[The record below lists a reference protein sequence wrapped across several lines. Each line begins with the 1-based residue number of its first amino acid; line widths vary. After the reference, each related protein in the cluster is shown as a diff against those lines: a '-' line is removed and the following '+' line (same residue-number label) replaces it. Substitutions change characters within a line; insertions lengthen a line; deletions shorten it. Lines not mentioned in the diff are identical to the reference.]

1 MQLHIV
7 FFSYLY
13 SSPYYYMYTS
23 FAVVAGDISHETDN
37 IDEQVKNIRIQSNNI
52 QETQERN
59 GPLLMKNVGTTKL
72 KPLRNDCRFF
82 FVLLF

>member
-52 QETQERN
+52 QETHWWYATLIF
-59 GPLLMKNVGTTKL
+59 PAVILKLLSNHDLSHTAT
-72 KPLRNDCRFF
+72 
-82 FVLLF
+82 